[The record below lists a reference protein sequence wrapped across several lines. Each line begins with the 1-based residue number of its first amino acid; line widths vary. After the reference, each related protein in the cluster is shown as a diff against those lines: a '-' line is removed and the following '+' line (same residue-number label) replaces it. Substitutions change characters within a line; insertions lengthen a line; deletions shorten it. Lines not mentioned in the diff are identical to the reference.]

1 LTPGAAGP
9 RVTGWLHGTLAT
21 NDRLGTGKWQAGAAT
36 AAIAPQPWG
45 LLGALVTYQHSFAGV
60 DDRPTQNGLQT
71 QPFVIY
77 NLPQA
82 FYLRSTATWN
92 FDLQRGD
99 YYIPLGLGG
108 GKGWKLSSGT
118 TINLFAEPQYA
129 VAHDGIAPQWQLFMG
144 LNFQFPLTPHGGTTA
159 PATMKKPSVSPVT
172 ANAPSALARARES
185 VRRVDATVAE
195 HWSGIVEATR
205 SVASRS
211 PRRRP
216 GRSLPS
222 CATRAT

>member
-45 LLGALVTYQHSFAGV
+45 LLGALVTYQHS
-60 DDRPTQNGLQT
+60 
-71 QPFVIY
+71 
-77 NLPQA
+77 
-82 FYLRSTATWN
+82 
-92 FDLQRGD
+92 
-99 YYIPLGLGG
+99 YIPFGLGG
-108 GKGWKLSSGT
+108 GKVWKLSSGT